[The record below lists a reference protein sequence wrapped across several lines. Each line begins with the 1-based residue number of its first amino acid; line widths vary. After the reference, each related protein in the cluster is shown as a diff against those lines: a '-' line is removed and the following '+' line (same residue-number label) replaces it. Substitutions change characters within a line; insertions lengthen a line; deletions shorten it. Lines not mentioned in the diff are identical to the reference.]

1 LYTREQIMDAVENCL
16 DESERQVIMTRFGIE
31 DEKTTTLTEI
41 ELKLGVSREQVR
53 EIERKVLSYIKEHY

>member
-1 LYTREQIMDAVENCL
+1 MSFSCQMSNRLLRNLNDYLTDWR
-16 DESERQVIMTRFGIE
+16 RG
-31 DEKTTTLTEI
+31 KTTTLTEI